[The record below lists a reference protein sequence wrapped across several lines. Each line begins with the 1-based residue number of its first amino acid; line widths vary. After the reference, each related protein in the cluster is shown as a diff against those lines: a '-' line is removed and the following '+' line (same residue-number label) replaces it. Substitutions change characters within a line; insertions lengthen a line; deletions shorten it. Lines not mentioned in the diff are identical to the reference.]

1 MNGRRP
7 GFGWAAFLALVA
19 IAFVVWLHFRA
30 THSSSTPFG
39 F

>member
-1 MNGRRP
+1 MNGRRI
-7 GFGWAAFLALVA
+7 GFGWAAFFALVA

-30 THSSSTPFG
+30 THPSSTPFG